1 MDATTTEILVIDD
14 SDADSKLLKQAD
26 PVRISF
32 TNEILIFLFRYG
44 VQNEKIVVD
53 KSSDLAKVIK
63 TSVVLPAVKLLLS
76 PSSALKPIDDKK
88 ENSENE
94 EEEDFDESIKV
105 AFSLL
110 FKVIASNEY
119 ASVVSDICN
128 AILAEQSKLPNDLG
142 EEKQIIS
149 SRVIDVLSNLY
160 TCLPVNSPSRYDA
173 FVTLVRYATI
183 TNQTSILGVGA
194 DDQEKIQQTFSQWNG
209 ATAAQYQEL
218 LLALS
223 QAMKND
229 IDSNK
234 FIVYYLKSFKQGD
247 EINENVLT
255 HARKVVL
262 AAIKNPLFL
271 SKENTDILRLE
282 PMQKM
287 AGSSSNDKDKK
298 LIKLLT
304 IFSSET
310 LEAYQQFEQQNAGFV
325 QELGLDPKICTENMK
340 LLTLISLAGECDTLS
355 YSQIASKL
363 KVEGTRSVEQWVVKA
378 ITLKL
383 IDAKMDQI
391 NETVI
396 IYKAIQRVFTDDQWT
411 VLDKKLNQWKAG
423 IKGILQTLQT
433 SHDFHHG
440 GRKFDRSRG
449 GAGGDKRK
457 EHGGKT
463 NQQKN

>member
-1 MDATTTEILVIDD
+1 MDATTTEILIIDD
-14 SDADSKLLKQAD
+14 SDADSKLLKQTD
-26 PVRISF
+26 PARISF
-32 TNEILIFLFRYG
+32 LNEILVFLLRYG

-53 KSSDLAKVIK
+53 KSSDLVKVIK
-63 TSVVLPAVKLLLS
+63 TSVVSPAVKLLLS
-76 PSSALKPIDDKK
+76 PASALKSANKGNEK
-88 ENSENE
+88 SED

-105 AFSLL
+105 AFALL
-110 FKVIASNEY
+110 FKIIASNEY

-128 AILAEQSKLPNDLG
+128 AILAEQSKLSTDLG
-142 EEKQIIS
+142 DEKFAIS
-149 SRVIDVLSNLY
+149 SRVIDILSNLY

-173 FVTLVRYATI
+173 FITLVRYATI
-183 TNQTSILGVGA
+183 TNQTSVLGVGA

-271 SKENTDILRLE
+271 SKENTNLLRLE
-282 PMQKM
+282 PIQKM
-287 AGSSSNDKDKK
+287 ASASSNDKDKR
-298 LIKLLT
+298 LIKLLS

-310 LEAYQQFEQQNAGFV
+310 LETYQQFEQQNAGFV
-325 QELGLDPKICTENMK
+325 QELGLDPKICTENMR

-383 IDAKMDQI
+383 IDAKMDQV

-396 IYKAIQRVFTDDQWT
+396 IYKAIQRVFTDDQWS
-411 VLDKKLNQWKAG
+411 VLEKKLNQWKTG

-433 SHDFHHG
+433 THDSHHG
-440 GRKFDRSRG
+440 GKKFDRSRG
-449 GAGGDKRK
+449 AGDKRK
-457 EHGGKT
+457 EHGGKAT
-463 NQQKN
+463 QQKN